1 MNDLEFKKLIK
12 NAPYQTKYEAVV
24 EVKSEEIFAYEA
36 LAKFDISQNIISTEE
51 IFRYLHHNNEL
62 FYELEKRN
70 KIEQLENAITHYPVF
85 ANFDADIFTTNEQK
99 SYWET
104 FLTKYKKR
112 IVVEITENGSDDEK
126 SANIMKEFSSW
137 LKSKEIATAL
147 DDFAQDGSM
156 FSFFIMNNSQYIKID
171 KSFLQQIR
179 LNKNYKYYLEGLVK
193 TIQANGQKSI
203 IEGVETKEDFEFVK
217 KLGTDYMQGYYFHH
231 LTQIK

>member
-1 MNDLEFKKLIK
+1 MNDLQLEKLIK
-12 NAPYQTKYEAVV
+12 NAPYQTKYEAVIDVKSV
-24 EVKSEEIFAYEA
+24 EVFAYEA
-36 LAKFDISQNIISTEE
+36 LAKFDIPQNIISTEE

-70 KIEQLENAITHYPVF
+70 KIEQLENAKSNYFVF
-85 ANFDADIFTTNEQK
+85 ANFDADIFTTQEQK

-104 FLTKYKKR
+104 FLSKYKKN

-137 LKSKEIATAL
+137 LQSKEIATAL

-179 LNKNYKYYLEGLVK
+179 LNKNYQYYLQGLIK

-203 IEGVETKEDFEFVK
+203 IEGVETKEDFNFVK
-217 KLGTDYMQGYYFHH
+217 KLGCDYMQGYYFHE
-231 LTQIK
+231 LTHIK

>member
-1 MNDLEFKKLIK
+1 MNDLQLEKLIK
-12 NAPYQTKYEAVV
+12 NAPYQTKYEAVIDVKSV
-24 EVKSEEIFAYEA
+24 EVFAYEA
-36 LAKFDISQNIISTEE
+36 LAKFDIPQNIISTEE

-70 KIEQLENAITHYPVF
+70 KIEQLENAKSNYFVF
-85 ANFDADIFTTNEQK
+85 ANFDADIFTTHEQK

-104 FLTKYKKR
+104 FLSKYKKN

-137 LKSKEIATAL
+137 LQSKEIATAL

-179 LNKNYKYYLEGLVK
+179 LNKNYQYYLQGLIK

-203 IEGVETKEDFEFVK
+203 IEGVETKEDFDFVK
-217 KLGTDYMQGYYFHH
+217 KLGCDYMQGYYFHE
-231 LTQIK
+231 LTHIK